1 MTVENAAER
10 PPILAITGIH
20 KKFGRTHAVRG
31 VDLVLREGEFVG
43 LMGPNGAG
51 KSTLIKILSGVYDAD
66 SGSISLDGQ
75 PVRNLAGR
83 PEIGFVHQDLGLVD
97 SMSVMDNLR
106 LGARP
111 LRLVGPV
118 LHRGREIAF
127 AQEALDRVGLDVA
140 LTANVGTLSPGEKA
154 LLAVAASPGHGCPA
168 DRRRRDDFH
177 VAPEGVPLVR
187 RHVARCDRRRD
198 VRAHGQP
205 QAVRAVVRGA
215 ARGVADRRREGRRP
229 TRHARRPGRGGPAPR
244 EPRGAGGRGRAARRQ
259 RYSRGG
265 APRPAGRALRSAR
278 PARPRP
284 SAPAR

>member
-1 MTVENAAER
+1 MSKLPVAVVDKSNASEFSNGYLKPPFSVPDMFTELWGTSSSVRRTARRPAPPVERRPVTVENAAER

-154 LLAVAASPGHGCPA
+154 LLAVARLLGIG
-168 DRRRRDDFH
+168 
-177 VAPEGVPLVR
+177 
-187 RHVARCDRRRD
+187 ARLI
-198 VRAHGQP
+198 
-205 QAVRAVVRGA
+205 VV
-215 ARGVADRRREGRRP
+215 DE
-229 TRHARRPGRGGPAPR
+229 TTSTC
-244 EPRGAGGRGRAARRQ
+244 PRGSPAGSSTRCALRPRTGRACSWSAT
-259 RYSRGG
+259 SCPSCC
-265 APRPAGRALRSAR
+265 PRRSAWCC
-278 PARPRP
+278 
-284 SAPAR
+284 